1 MVIEF
6 GTAVYRFATL
16 RPKVD
21 ARSLDQD
28 QDPHTLTQDLHIES
42 TSLVI
47 VDTC

>member
-28 QDPHTLTQDLHIES
+28 PHTLTQDLHIES